1 MENIF
6 QIKWILFVAGQ
17 NVCRLSSSG
26 AWVRQVLTVEPG
38 AQSQLLQHWD
48 PSTPGDRVAGSL
60 YWTSEVGLVT
70 NTSWEQSSQ
79 FTDCF
84 RRWLKLRRV
93 LVEMTNT
100 NNLQIHRM
108 NPNFYMFGPV
118 WTIYIYSPHFFF
130 PNIKNHQRGNFHE
143 EFYSQQ
149 YLHNLYEN

>member
-1 MENIF
+1 MRDKMSVDSLAPVLELDKCSQWNLEHNHSFFNTGIPQHLEIEWLEACIGHQRWVWL
-6 QIKWILFVAGQ
+6 QI
-17 NVCRLSSSG
+17 
-26 AWVRQVLTVEPG
+26 
-38 AQSQLLQHWD
+38 
-48 PSTPGDRVAGSL
+48 
-60 YWTSEVGLVT
+60 